1 MRNKLLVYVLLLV
14 VAFNAYGQVNEDI
27 LNNFKEK
34 PLEAENDSTRL
45 WFATELTIG
54 YRFSNIDSSFHYN
67 DIAIKLITKINSLP
81 EAKNLQGFM
90 PKVSIGIKSGEM
102 ISGNIGSVTL
112 KRLDYTVI
120 GDTVNTAA
128 RFQDAAKKKP
138 DYYF

>member
-54 YRFSNIDSSFHYN
+54 YRFSNIDASFHYN
-67 DIAIKLITKINSLP
+67 DIAIKLATKINSLP

-120 GDTVNTAA
+120 SDTVNTAA

>member
-54 YRFSNIDSSFHYN
+54 YRFSNIDASFHYN
-67 DIAIKLITKINSLP
+67 DIAIKLVTKINSLP

-120 GDTVNTAA
+120 SDTVNTAA